1 MGLGATANVI
11 GTEKSLV
18 IVWDSGVLEGD
29 KPVLSRQTL
38 KVDSAITPQEAYD
51 AAYNIASLT
60 DYTISNIY
68 LVTQEILSP
77 ID

>member
-18 IVWDSGVLEGD
+18 IVWDTGVLEGD
-29 KPVLSRQTL
+29 KPVLARQTL
-38 KVDSAITPQEAYD
+38 KGDSAITPQEAYD

>member
-18 IVWDSGVLEGD
+18 IVWDTGVLEGN

>member
-11 GTEKSLV
+11 GPEKSLV
-18 IVWDSGVLEGD
+18 IVWDTGVLEGD

-38 KVDSAITPQEAYD
+38 KVDSAITPQAAYD

>member
-1 MGLGATANVI
+1 MGLGATASVI
-11 GTEKSLV
+11 GAEKSLV
-18 IVWDSGVLEGD
+18 IVWDTGEIKDD
-29 KPVLSRQTL
+29 KPVLSRHTI
-38 KVDSAITPQEAYD
+38 KVEDDISAQEAYD

>member
-1 MGLGATANVI
+1 MGLGSTASVI

-18 IVWDSGVLEGD
+18 IVWDTGVLEGD

-38 KVDSAITPQEAYD
+38 KVDSTITAQEAYD

>member
-11 GTEKSLV
+11 GAEKSLV
-18 IVWDSGVLEGD
+18 IVWDTGVLEGD

>member
-1 MGLGATANVI
+1 MGLGSTASVI

-18 IVWDSGVLEGD
+18 IVWDTGVLEGD

-68 LVTQEILSP
+68 LVTQEKLSP

>member
-18 IVWDSGVLEGD
+18 IVWDTGVLEGD

-38 KVDSAITPQEAYD
+38 KVDSAITAQEAYD
-51 AAYNIASLT
+51 AAYNIASHT